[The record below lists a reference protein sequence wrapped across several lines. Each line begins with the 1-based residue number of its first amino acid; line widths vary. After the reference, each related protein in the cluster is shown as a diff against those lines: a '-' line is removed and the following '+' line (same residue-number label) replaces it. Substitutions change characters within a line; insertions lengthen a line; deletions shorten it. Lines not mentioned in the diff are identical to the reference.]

1 MTKYAVNNKQ
11 NRPNTILRLSIA
23 RKSEARGSS
32 ILMGI
37 SDYIVAPIS
46 VGARVP
52 DDMCNEKPTA
62 VTILKPCETG

>member
-11 NRPNTILRLSIA
+11 NRANTILRLSIV

-46 VGARVP
+46 VGARVS
-52 DDMCNEKPTA
+52 DHMCDEKPNA
-62 VTILKPCETG
+62 VTILKS